1 MELSLILVILSGGGV
16 IFLLAIRF
24 LSIKNL
30 SRDELYQGI
39 VLSRPFFCDFN
50 KFLTPIAKLIIK
62 IYNSILSRKEFMA
75 LKKRYCNFSNYMRG
89 QHSVEKNGCSGYW
102 GEVNGCKENSK
113 EKDS

>member
-50 KFLTPIAKLIIK
+50 KFLTPIANPRCPFLKSPWCAPAPK
-62 IYNSILSRKEFMA
+62 VWRAMA
-75 LKKRYCNFSNYMRG
+75 VS
-89 QHSVEKNGCSGYW
+89 
-102 GEVNGCKENSK
+102 
-113 EKDS
+113 